1 MSKRLFRLPQCLF
14 GLLGILVVG
23 VLVPACRPATGASA
37 PPPLPSWLTQ
47 LNPGP
52 GSTSSGLQVVEVK
65 HNIVTPEYLR
75 LVIDGVDVTAY
86 ATKGPSELDYR
97 PAGQGPV
104 GLAPGKH
111 SARVDRMR
119 PVGGGGPDGASVVA
133 SYSWSFTI
141 N

>member
-1 MSKRLFRLPQCLF
+1 MSKRLFRWPHCLL
-14 GLLGILVVG
+14 GLLGILLVG
-23 VLVPACRPATGASA
+23 VLVPACSPATGTSA
-37 PPPLPSWLTQ
+37 PAPLPSWLTQ

-65 HNIVTPEYLR
+65 HNIVTPEYVR
-75 LVIDGVDVTAY
+75 LVIDGVDVTSS
-86 ATKGPSELDYR
+86 ATRGPNELDYR

-104 GLAPGKH
+104 ALAPGKH

-119 PVGGGGPDGASVVA
+119 PVGGGGPDGATVVA
-133 SYSWSFTI
+133 SYGWSFTI

>member
-1 MSKRLFRLPQCLF
+1 MSKRLFRWPHCLL

-23 VLVPACRPATGASA
+23 VLVPACNPATGASA
-37 PPPLPSWLTQ
+37 PAPLPSWLTQ

-52 GSTSSGLQVVEVK
+52 GATSSGLQVVEVK
-65 HNIVTPEYLR
+65 HNIVTPEYIR
-75 LVIDGVDVTAY
+75 LVIDGVDVTSS
-86 ATKGPSELDYR
+86 ATKGPNELDYR

-104 GLAPGKH
+104 ALAPGKH

-119 PVGGGGPDGASVVA
+119 PVGGGGPDGATVVA